1 MLGGVPRR
9 LIPLVLVAAACGG
22 SPAAPPT
29 PAVAE
34 PRPDVLMSDPAEYA
48 IDRVSRDAGEEIFV
62 RTGIGDP
69 YRTGIPYPVFL
80 ALLRAYPDVFGATP
94 GELAAR
100 FGFVPRA
107 ADPASE
113 DLDVREGLPV
123 GMHLT
128 VDPITE
134 VPFLVTSCAL
144 CHAEQLRWPGGEAL
158 VIGLG
163 NKRVRIHAYDA
174 AFAEVAR
181 RDDFATA
188 RLWELADAAAEERG
202 LAWTSEYRG
211 ALVKA
216 TVAALRDRAEVRAE
230 LLAHTAASPPG
241 RVASIEAFAIALEQE
256 LGQDVALPAEV
267 GWAKIPDVI
276 GFAARVTLS
285 WDAIGEGP
293 MDVLVVEADFAAGV
307 RPEWFWAHPLQGASL
322 GAYLRQPPPRPAF
335 PGAIDRALAARGRE
349 SFDDNCGPCH
359 GAYGD
364 DGRVVDYDEQVVPLA
379 DVGTDPARAMAATDS
394 FVAAA
399 NDPELTRGITR
410 VRPTG
415 GYVPPVLTSVWARAP
430 YGHAGQW
437 PSLAVVATPPAR
449 RAARYVLDLDA
460 AYDLDAVGVAAR
472 PADGAEPGL
481 STAGHPFLSDLG
493 DDAVAVIEYLKT
505 L

>member
-1 MLGGVPRR
+1 VPRR
-9 LIPLVLVAAACGG
+9 LTLVALLLFACGG
-22 SPAAPPT
+22 TPAAPPA
-29 PAVAE
+29 PAVAR
-34 PRPDVLMSDPAEYA
+34 PQPDVLMPDPAEYA
-48 IDRVSRDAGEEIFV
+48 IDRVSRDAGEAIFL

-69 YRTGIPYPVFL
+69 YRTGLPYPVFL

-94 GELAAR
+94 QELAAR

-107 ADPASE
+107 ADPASD
-113 DLDVREGLPV
+113 DLDVREGLPL

-134 VPFLVTSCAL
+134 VPFVVTSCAL

-158 VIGLG
+158 IVGLG

-181 RDDFATA
+181 RDDFTTT

-202 LAWTSEYRG
+202 IAWTPDYRG
-211 ALVKA
+211 ALVRA
-216 TVAALRDRAEVRAE
+216 SVTGLRDRAEIRAE
-230 LLAHTAASPPG
+230 LLAHTAANPPG

-256 LGQDVALPAEV
+256 LGQDVALPATA
-267 GWAKIPDVI
+267 GWAKVPDVI
-276 GFAARVTLS
+276 GFGARVTLS

-322 GAYLRQPPPRPAF
+322 GAYLRQQPARPAF
-335 PGAIDRALAARGRE
+335 PGTIDPVLARRGRK

-359 GAYGD
+359 GTYGD
-364 DGRVVDYDEQVVPLA
+364 DGRVVDYEEQVVPLA
-379 DVGTDPARAMAATDS
+379 DVGTDPARASAATDS

-415 GYVPPVLTSVWARAP
+415 GYVPPVLTDVWARAP

-437 PSLAVVATPPAR
+437 PSLAVLATPPEK
-449 RAARYVLDLDA
+449 RAPRYVLDLDA
-460 AYDLDAVGVAAR
+460 LYDLGEVGVAAR
-472 PADGAEPGL
+472 AADGTEPGL

-493 DDAVAVIEYLKT
+493 DDAMAVIEYLKT